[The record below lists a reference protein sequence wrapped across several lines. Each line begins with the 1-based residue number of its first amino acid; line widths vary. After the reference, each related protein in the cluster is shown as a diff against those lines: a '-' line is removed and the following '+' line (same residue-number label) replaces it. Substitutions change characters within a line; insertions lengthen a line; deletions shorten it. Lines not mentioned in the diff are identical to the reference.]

1 MQRIAL
7 TDEFG
12 NPTGTWFDADR
23 AIRYAEDEDWDGS
36 NFISRATGSQWNH
49 EALYRT
55 ASGRWILNGWSA
67 YQGSTETYYEI
78 SPSRAED
85 WLIANDH
92 ADALP
97 EEVIDAHE
105 VGAGKTPQR
114 SIRLTDDL
122 WMAAQERARQE
133 GTDTSGLI
141 RRLLTDYLADSPLS
155 R

>member
-1 MQRIAL
+1 MNRIAI

-23 AIRYAEDEDWDGS
+23 ATRYAEDEVHDGE
-36 NFISRATGSQWNH
+36 NFISRATESQWNH

-55 ASGRWILNGWSA
+55 ASGRWVLNCWSA
-67 YQGSTETYYEI
+67 YQGTTEAYYEV
-78 SPSRAED
+78 SPSRAEG

-97 EEVIDAHE
+97 EEAIDAHE

-114 SIRLTDDL
+114 SIRIADDL
-122 WMAAQERARQE
+122 WELAQERARLE
-133 GTDTSGLI
+133 GIDASGLI
-141 RRLLTDYLADSPLS
+141 RRLLMEYLAAV